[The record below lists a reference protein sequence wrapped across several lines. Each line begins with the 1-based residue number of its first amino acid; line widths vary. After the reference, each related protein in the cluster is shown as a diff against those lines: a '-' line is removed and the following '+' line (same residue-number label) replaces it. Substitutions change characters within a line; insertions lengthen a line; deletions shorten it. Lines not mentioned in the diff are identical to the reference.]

1 MTENETM
8 KALLEG
14 QTVVIVTVKKVGDVE
29 IEPMIVVEKVDNGM
43 IVTSEGTYTGNRHGS
58 VDYHDRAITFKEGIG
73 ENVVSRTFKVLNLVP
88 KTGRHYRPYANEED
102 RQLWLKAEE
111 DSWSWK
117 DAVHA
122 EG

>member
-14 QTVVIVTVKKVGDVE
+14 QTIIIVTVKKVGDVE

-58 VDYHDRAITFKEGIG
+58 VDYHDRAITFKGIG
-73 ENVVSRTFKVLNLVP
+73 DSVVSRTFKVLNLAP
-88 KTGRHYRPYANEED
+88 MTGTHYRPYANQED

-111 DSWSWK
+111 DSWSWGN
-117 DAVHA
+117 AVNA
-122 EG
+122 QG